1 MPATAPRSATPLT
14 AVVLAAGA
22 GERFGGPKQLAELDG
37 RPLVT
42 HVVATALGHP
52 AVDHVVVVLG
62 ARADAVRAALPADR
76 HPVRTVVCADWAEG
90 PSASLRCGLATI
102 GEADA
107 LVLLADQPRL
117 PAAAID
123 RVLAAPGDLVRATVD
138 GRPGHPVLLRGPWR
152 ARVAALSDDERRAT
166 LRDHARSVEVGDLGG
181 SDDVDLPADLARL
194 RDGARR
200 QRPC

>member
-1 MPATAPRSATPLT
+1 MTAADRSSTARVPLT

-37 RPLVT
+37 RPLLT

-52 AVDHVVVVLG
+52 AVDDVVVVLG

-76 HPVRTVVCADWAEG
+76 YPVRTVVCAEWADG
-90 PSASLRCGLATI
+90 PSASLRAGLAVL
-102 GEADA
+102 GGADA

-123 RVLAAPGDLVRATVD
+123 RVVATSGDLVRATVD
-138 GRPGHPVLLRGPWR
+138 GHPGHPVLLRGPWP
-152 ARVAALSDDERRAT
+152 ARIAVVGDDERRRA
-166 LRDHARSVEVGDLGG
+166 LREHARPVEIGDLGG
-181 SDDVDLPADLARL
+181 SDDVDRPADLERL
-194 RDGARR
+194 RDGAR
-200 QRPC
+200 